1 MGRYCSPVARDVA
14 LLVNP
19 TSGGGRG
26 ARVGA
31 AVAERLTTSGLT
43 VHVLTGRDVGESRDM
58 AMDVAERGTDALV
71 VVGGDGMVHLG
82 LQAVGGTDVPFGVV
96 PAGGGNDFARAL
108 DIPLK
113 DPVAAA
119 DVITR
124 AHERKIDL
132 GRVGGQWFGCVVA
145 AGFDA
150 RVNDRAN
157 RMRWPRGRMRYNLAM
172 LAELRVFRPVPYVL
186 ELDGERWET
195 SAMLVTIGNAPSYG
209 GGMKVTPDALLD
221 DGQLD
226 VMVVKPISKAR
237 LLMVFPKVYSGAHVT
252 LPYVEVRRARRV
264 RVEAPGIT
272 AYVDG
277 ERLGLLPE
285 TFEAVPA
292 AVRVFA
298 PPAPSPPG

>member
-1 MGRYCSPVARDVA
+1 MARDIA

-31 AVAERLTTSGLT
+31 AVAARLSHAGLA
-43 VHVLTGRDVGESRDM
+43 VRVLTGRDAAESGEL
-58 AMDVAERGTDALV
+58 ARGVVDRGSDALV

-82 LQAVGGTDVPFGVV
+82 LQAVGGTDIPFGVV

-119 DVITR
+119 DVIVQGR
-124 AHERKIDL
+124 ERKVDL
-132 GRVGGQWFGCVVA
+132 GRAGTEWFGCVVA

-157 RMRWPRGRMRYNLAM
+157 RMRWPRGRMRYNIAM
-172 LAELRVFRPVPYVL
+172 VAELGLFRPVPYVI
-186 ELDGERWET
+186 ELDGVRWET
-195 SAMLVTIGNAPSYG
+195 SAMLVTIGNSPSYG

-221 DGQLD
+221 DELLD

-237 LLMVFPKVYSGAHVT
+237 LLRVFPKVYSGAHVA

-264 RVEAPGIT
+264 RVDAPDIT

-277 ERLGLLPE
+277 ERLGPLPK

-292 AVRVFA
+292 AARVFVPA
-298 PPAPSPPG
+298 PPADQ